1 MLRAF
6 ACRTTKV
13 TKSSR
18 MLFFFR
24 QQCACMKSRPTQQSY
39 DTVSNHDF
47 GMIGWWSLMEFK
59 CFQVNTV
66 YYAKSLEYVNVYKE
80 KHKEYETYINPVFIL
95 FDLLCL
101 YNVLRNKTKHY
112 LKRDIKKLIYYRFK
126 FTWPLNFFIKM

>member
-1 MLRAF
+1 
-6 ACRTTKV
+6 
-13 TKSSR
+13 
-18 MLFFFR
+18 
-24 QQCACMKSRPTQQSY
+24 
-39 DTVSNHDF
+39 
-47 GMIGWWSLMEFK
+47 MEFK

-126 FTWPLNFFIKM
+126 FT